1 MGNGLSSIDD
11 EANINV
17 GRPFGGVGIMWRK
30 HLNTCCTFRTYDCDR
45 IVGLEINGSS
55 ISVLVLCAYLPFD
68 CPENYDDYMFY
79 LSKILQIVE
88 EFGSP
93 YVYVCGD
100 FNANLLQSSRF
111 GKELVKLCDES
122 NLSISDELL
131 LPADTF
137 TFVSSS
143 HASTS
148 WLDHVLT
155 TTSSHALV
163 DSMHVKS
170 NFISSDHLP
179 LCFTISIDSEIVCTP
194 VSVDRTTDDV
204 PSFNW
209 KDITDNDIINYNSC
223 TKQDLSRIRIP
234 LDALRCNNISC
245 SDHQAD
251 IDHFYYDIV
260 NTVHGCIRKCIPIK
274 KCNEHAIVGWNDEVK
289 HYHEIA
295 RSEFKF
301 WKQNNMPRSGPIFRE
316 MSIARAR
323 FKHALKQCRL
333 DEKMIHSNKLAYYMQ
348 CRDINSFWKDIAIH
362 NKSKST
368 LSNCIEGTTGEI
380 AIANQWKD
388 HYSTLL
394 NSSSNIAD
402 KEDVC
407 NSFKNMCFNQG
418 MHVSAAE
425 VIELIRE
432 ISNGKAAGMDG
443 LSGESLKYANHILS
457 VLLSICFT
465 CMFKH
470 CYLPIGMLNSVIV
483 PLVKNKNGDLS
494 DRNNYRPIA
503 LSSTV
508 SKVFEN
514 VIINRLEE
522 YLWTSD
528 NQFGYKAGH
537 STDLCVYALTEFI
550 EYFKSRSTSVYVAFL
565 DASKAFDKINHWVL
579 FKKLIARSVPIYLV
593 KVLYYWYQNQS
604 MYVKWGSTMS
614 SKFHVTNGVRQ
625 GGVLSPL
632 LFNVYVNDLSVCL
645 NKSGVGGS
653 MNGTFVNHML
663 YADDICII
671 SLSSSGLQQLLN
683 ICDDYCKLHDLVFN
697 AKKSMCIYFSTTIN
711 KHCGLPVIYLGN
723 SVCQFVQEVKYLG
736 VIIHSTMKTTID
748 VARQTRKFYL
758 QANLLLRNF
767 RHCSD
772 DVKCALFQ
780 TYCTNMYCCQLWFNS
795 TKSSIKK
802 LSTSYNSVLRRLLCI
817 SKPYSASNMFV
828 SRRIPTFA
836 ELLRKSVYRF
846 SKRIE
851 SSSNSI
857 IGACLSPLMFI
868 SSPIRKWWSS
878 ILYVTS
884 PV

>member
-1 MGNGLSSIDD
+1 
-11 EANINV
+11 
-17 GRPFGGVGIMWRK
+17 
-30 HLNTCCTFRTYDCDR
+30 
-45 IVGLEINGSS
+45 
-55 ISVLVLCAYLPFD
+55 
-68 CPENYDDYMFY
+68 
-79 LSKILQIVE
+79 
-88 EFGSP
+88 
-93 YVYVCGD
+93 
-100 FNANLLQSSRF
+100 
-111 GKELVKLCDES
+111 
-122 NLSISDELL
+122 
-131 LPADTF
+131 
-137 TFVSSS
+137 
-143 HASTS
+143 
-148 WLDHVLT
+148 
-155 TTSSHALV
+155 
-163 DSMHVKS
+163 
-170 NFISSDHLP
+170 
-179 LCFTISIDSEIVCTP
+179 
-194 VSVDRTTDDV
+194 
-204 PSFNW
+204 
-209 KDITDNDIINYNSC
+209 
-223 TKQDLSRIRIP
+223 
-234 LDALRCNNISC
+234 
-245 SDHQAD
+245 
-251 IDHFYYDIV
+251 
-260 NTVHGCIRKCIPIK
+260 
-274 KCNEHAIVGWNDEVK
+274 
-289 HYHEIA
+289 
-295 RSEFKF
+295 
-301 WKQNNMPRSGPIFRE
+301 
-316 MSIARAR
+316 
-323 FKHALKQCRL
+323 
-333 DEKMIHSNKLAYYMQ
+333 
-348 CRDINSFWKDIAIH
+348 
-362 NKSKST
+362 
-368 LSNCIEGTTGEI
+368 
-380 AIANQWKD
+380 
-388 HYSTLL
+388 
-394 NSSSNIAD
+394 
-402 KEDVC
+402 
-407 NSFKNMCFNQG
+407 
-418 MHVSAAE
+418 
-425 VIELIRE
+425 
-432 ISNGKAAGMDG
+432 
-443 LSGESLKYANHILS
+443 
-457 VLLSICFT
+457 
-465 CMFKH
+465 
-470 CYLPIGMLNSVIV
+470 
-483 PLVKNKNGDLS
+483 
-494 DRNNYRPIA
+494 
-503 LSSTV
+503 
-508 SKVFEN
+508 
-514 VIINRLEE
+514 
-522 YLWTSD
+522 
-528 NQFGYKAGH
+528 
-537 STDLCVYALTEFI
+537 
-550 EYFKSRSTSVYVAFL
+550 
-565 DASKAFDKINHWVL
+565 
-579 FKKLIARSVPIYLV
+579 
-593 KVLYYWYQNQS
+593 

-697 AKKSMCIYFSTTIN
+697 AKKSMCIYFSTTMN